1 MITLMVI
8 AIESHIHTQTAAMPY
23 AMSGYK
29 ETMQVTQIHILFT
42 ILLLA
47 SCLFMILM
55 GGWAIVDMLR
65 MWRRQ
70 REFIRAIERAI
81 GRRL

>member
-1 MITLMVI
+1 MLT
-8 AIESHIHTQTAAMPY
+8 
-23 AMSGYK
+23 
-29 ETMQVTQIHILFT
+29 LFT

-55 GGWAIVDMLR
+55 GSWAIVDMLR

-70 REFIRAIERAI
+70 REFIRAMERAI

>member
-1 MITLMVI
+1 
-8 AIESHIHTQTAAMPY
+8 
-23 AMSGYK
+23 
-29 ETMQVTQIHILFT
+29 MQILFT

-55 GGWAIVDMLR
+55 GSWAIVDLLR

-70 REFIRAIERAI
+70 REFIRAMERAI